1 MKILLVEDSDAMR
14 GVVREMLRRLDY
26 GEVVEASDGEE
37 AWFQLCQEPFD
48 LLLTDWN
55 MPNMSG
61 LELVEMVRQ
70 KPEFSDLP
78 VVMLTTRN
86 NKQDIVSAIKA
97 GIDNYITK
105 PCKPSQLKSKIDKAM
120 RHAAQRR
127 SKSKS

>member
-55 MPNMSG
+55 MPN
-61 LELVEMVRQ
+61 
-70 KPEFSDLP
+70 K
-78 VVMLTTRN
+78 
-86 NKQDIVSAIKA
+86 
-97 GIDNYITK
+97 
-105 PCKPSQLKSKIDKAM
+105 
-120 RHAAQRR
+120 
-127 SKSKS
+127 